1 MNYEEFKL
9 QLETMN
15 KELFSSFQEAREQRE
30 QTGEKIIQ
38 TLSETYSSN
47 QIDLNSLDEEFL
59 KVCEKQRKA
68 IEKYQNQI
76 NKLKDELQTGLTLYD
91 ENFSLTREEE
101 KLVAQKK
108 RTMLPTRQVYRKE
121 LHDIQAKVDRIE
133 KERDQILKE
142 KEDLFEEEQKSFKTK
157 MAELDKR
164 NYFDVKRINDNTSKE
179 YKDLEMTLS
188 QENNRRE
195 IKRIQKSIKEI
206 RRTGT
211 IEAKKVSLSYLDE
224 EKEAE
229 LAFFRFSKNYEKEIS
244 IIKDEYQIKL
254 EELDLEKKY
263 CDHNFHMEEDKYDFG
278 TKRAIHNISQN
289 AQKKRVD
296 LLCSYHD
303 QIQTLNQEMYDKK
316 IEQLNQK
323 LDVSKKALQSS
334 YDKDFGQNQNILT
347 ISSSDSESLQE
358 EIKKYQEYF
367 VSLFAQFEQIILLIC
382 SDYLD
387 EMKKQEEEAL
397 KYFSIFSYQTSAF
410 QGYQYQK
417 YIDKFNDIS
426 VKIQEIQNSSF
437 QDFTNEIH
445 NQVALLKQQF
455 DNTIQNI
462 ILFVKKSLA
471 HRLAYRQ
478 NIEQILQDAKD
489 MGIRFNE
496 QLLEN
501 EKQKI
506 EEERNKCKS
515 DYDLEKQEE
524 KKTRIKIDEEYQAN
538 ESQLNDKI
546 KVHQNENDALKETYR
561 LQCEENKNQLVLHI
575 KETEEQL
582 KNILLVGE
590 KEIVDK
596 YISLK
601 SNVEKEY
608 KNKIDLL

>member
-289 AQKKRVD
+289 AQKK
-296 LLCSYHD
+296 
-303 QIQTLNQEMYDKK
+303 
-316 IEQLNQK
+316 
-323 LDVSKKALQSS
+323 
-334 YDKDFGQNQNILT
+334 
-347 ISSSDSESLQE
+347 
-358 EIKKYQEYF
+358 
-367 VSLFAQFEQIILLIC
+367 
-382 SDYLD
+382 
-387 EMKKQEEEAL
+387 
-397 KYFSIFSYQTSAF
+397 
-410 QGYQYQK
+410 
-417 YIDKFNDIS
+417 
-426 VKIQEIQNSSF
+426 
-437 QDFTNEIH
+437 
-445 NQVALLKQQF
+445 
-455 DNTIQNI
+455 
-462 ILFVKKSLA
+462 
-471 HRLAYRQ
+471 
-478 NIEQILQDAKD
+478 
-489 MGIRFNE
+489 
-496 QLLEN
+496 
-501 EKQKI
+501 
-506 EEERNKCKS
+506 
-515 DYDLEKQEE
+515 
-524 KKTRIKIDEEYQAN
+524 
-538 ESQLNDKI
+538 
-546 KVHQNENDALKETYR
+546 
-561 LQCEENKNQLVLHI
+561 
-575 KETEEQL
+575 
-582 KNILLVGE
+582 
-590 KEIVDK
+590 
-596 YISLK
+596 
-601 SNVEKEY
+601 
-608 KNKIDLL
+608 

>member
-15 KELFSSFQEAREQRE
+15 KELFSSFQEAKEQRE

-142 KEDLFEEEQKSFKTK
+142 KEDLFEEEQKNFKTK

-244 IIKDEYQIKL
+244 VIKDEYQIKL

-323 LDVSKKALQSS
+323 LDVSKKVLQSS

-397 KYFSIFSYQTSAF
+397 KYFSIFSYQTTAF

-426 VKIQEIQNSSF
+426 IKIQEIQNSSF

-524 KKTRIKIDEEYQAN
+524 KETRIKIDEEYQAN